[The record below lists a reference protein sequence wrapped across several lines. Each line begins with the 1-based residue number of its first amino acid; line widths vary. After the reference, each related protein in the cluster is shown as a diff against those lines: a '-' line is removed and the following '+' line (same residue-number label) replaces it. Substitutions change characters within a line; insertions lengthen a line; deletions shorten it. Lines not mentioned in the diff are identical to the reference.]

1 VPAPD
6 AGSDGSVAAQVAR
19 RWQAIDPRLPE
30 PAALPPG
37 CGAELAVTTGGRQV
51 ALGSCEHWQV
61 EPGSLELSWGAALR
75 FRLTAQVGGP
85 DIGAALDRL
94 LSAWRAHLA
103 GVPGADGDDTAAIVV
118 WPSRD
123 IDGVR
128 PLLRHGLM
136 PLAVIAARSTGA
148 GSDRAGRGGVAGS
161 GGAGRDGS
169 DRAGRDGSD
178 RVGRY
183 GSERGGRGGPPGV
196 RIRRAGPA
204 DIEMVARLGHEV
216 IRYDGYFGGV
226 TDRPGT
232 AAAMHREAAAL
243 LAGPR
248 PWVWLAERDATPIGL
263 LAAERPEATGWI
275 APMARQAPVCYLTF
289 MFTMPG
295 ERGGG
300 VGAALCARLHDEVA
314 AAGVP
319 VTLLHYAQVNPL
331 SAPFWSQ
338 QGYRP
343 LWLAWEA
350 RPAAMLR

>member
-1 VPAPD
+1 VPAAE
-6 AGSDGSVAAQVAR
+6 AGSAGSVAAQVAR

-30 PAALPPG
+30 PAVLPPG
-37 CGAELAVTTGGRQV
+37 CGAELAVSTSGRLV

-61 EPGSLELSWGAALR
+61 EPGSLELSWGAARR

-85 DIGAALDRL
+85 DIGGALDRL

-103 GVPGADGDDTAAIVV
+103 GVPGADDDDTAAIVV

-123 IDGVR
+123 IEGVR

-136 PLAVIAARSTGA
+136 PLAVIAARSTAAGPSRAGQSGEDGA
-148 GSDRAGRGGVAGS
+148 G
-161 GGAGRDGS
+161 
-169 DRAGRDGSD
+169 RAGRDGSD
-178 RVGRY
+178 RPGLGGTAPAGRD
-183 GSERGGRGGPPGV
+183 SPAGV

-204 DIEMVARLGHEV
+204 DTDTVARLGHEV

-232 AAAMHREAAAL
+232 AAAMRREAAAL

-248 PWVWLAERDATPIGL
+248 PWVWLAERDGTAIGL

-289 MFTMPG
+289 MFTAPG

-300 VGAALCARLHDEVA
+300 GGAALCARLHDDVA